1 VPRRRSDLPYLFGEA
16 ADLRIIED
24 TTIESVE
31 CELRKDCNF
40 TWALDLTLISL
51 DSELE
56 DDIRKE
62 ALEELEHLFADDT
75 TVIRVENVL
84 YSKPLPEEADLN
96 GALRLCNSEPTA
108 EFLRRLESHQPSI
121 ASVNQLWESIP
132 SKTFGSHDN
141 RSAFKHIAVKE
152 GLFRDL
158 VILDTPASVS
168 ALLLKAGLKQSVQR
182 LPNHRQ
188 VLQAWSAPFR
198 QSHKTPNIIK
208 EEVEQTGPEE
218 RSFGKRRIDRRA
230 VLQEAT
236 KRKSVITKA
245 MSRRD
250 LARVQVLTDELVAYQ
265 QRYSESRHTAKSLC
279 DLAMEAKALGMNSL
293 QLALTERSIS
303 VAPGDGWS
311 WAQYADALL
320 GIGRLDD
327 AFKAYEQAERFGA
340 GVIAKTGRAGVL
352 KAQGQFDRA
361 LAAFDEVIEEHPENT
376 VAKNGRAEVLK
387 SQGRFADALAA
398 FDVVIEQHPDD
409 VVAKSGRAEVLK
421 AQGRFADALAAFD
434 EVIEQHPDDI
444 VAKNGRAEV
453 LKAQGRFVDA
463 LAAFDEVI
471 EQYPENVVAKTGR
484 AEILKAQ
491 GRFADALAAFDKV
504 IEEHPENTVAKNG
517 RAEVLKSQGRFA
529 DALAAFDVV
538 IEQHSDDVVAKSGR
552 AEVLKAQGRFAD
564 ALAAFDEVIE
574 QHPDDVVAKNGRAE
588 VLRIQG
594 QLQDALAAFDEII
607 KLVPEDEVARTG
619 RSCVLLEL
627 NRYEEALESL
637 PTDTP
642 VSMDDWI
649 NHHIR
654 GMILLRLGKTTEA
667 IKIFN
672 DGLQNSPFPSTKQY
686 FQGALALSWLRSR
699 DFRKAGEALDAVT
712 SPILQPSA
720 NVIRIHAFGAQG
732 NRQRALQAYENLK
745 ATPHLLTDELTRE
758 LYRQYVLE
766 QNSTK
771 DEEWVFDREVRI
783 LLRAEAA

>member
-62 ALEELEHLFADDT
+62 ALEQLEHLFADDT

-158 VILDTPASVS
+158 VTLDTPASVS

-340 GVIAKTGRAGVL
+340 GVIGKTGRAGVL

-376 VAKNGRAEVLK
+376 VAKN
-387 SQGRFADALAA
+387 
-398 FDVVIEQHPDD
+398 
-409 VVAKSGRAEVLK
+409 GRAEVLK

-504 IEEHPENTVAKNG
+504 IEEHPENTVAKN
-517 RAEVLKSQGRFA
+517 
-529 DALAAFDVV
+529 
-538 IEQHSDDVVAKSGR
+538 GR